1 MGLDIKRN
9 RAGLY
14 KVKSSISDEK
24 LGKEWMTE
32 DELKKI
38 LIERAYWKFITNAIE
53 IDMEFPSGYYINNKR
68 KIVEEKHS
76 AGGEFILKNWN
87 KEDTIEKKYR
97 EICERLKIEL

>member
-9 RAGLY
+9 KAGLY
-14 KVKSSISDEK
+14 KVKSSISDEQ

-32 DELKKI
+32 DELKKL
-38 LIERAYWKFITNAIE
+38 LIERAYFKFIQNVIE
-53 IDMEFPSGYYINNKR
+53 IDLEFPSGYYINNKT
-68 KIVEEKHS
+68 KIIDEKHC

-87 KEDTIEKKYR
+87 KGDTIEEKYK